1 MRCADEVYAILGA
14 CFEVYKRMGCGF
26 LEAVYFEREEYS
38 PRNTRNTRKM
48 RIEAR
53 YIATG
58 EISCLNFRVISR
70 GSWAEVLFLY
80 ESPKIGYSYRIYP
93 RRAKMR
99 QHLTISKKGQVTLP
113 AELRKKM
120 GLEAGGTVIAEEKN
134 GELILRPAAVVEIDL
149 YTDEQI
155 DGWDEEDRLDA
166 QTRDMILNKLSEKA

>member
-1 MRCADEVYAILGA
+1 
-14 CFEVYKRMGCGF
+14 
-26 LEAVYFEREEYS
+26 
-38 PRNTRNTRKM
+38 
-48 RIEAR
+48 
-53 YIATG
+53 
-58 EISCLNFRVISR
+58 
-70 GSWAEVLFLY
+70 
-80 ESPKIGYSYRIYP
+80 
-93 RRAKMR
+93 MR